1 MIKDCTALILAGG
14 ESRRMG
20 QDKASLVLN
29 GMTLLEHVTRTM
41 QSVFPKVIVSV
52 RRLRE
57 DVGTQQVCDETEA
70 RGPLAG
76 LIAGM
81 AQVDTPWMF
90 AVACDMPFVK
100 AGMVEQLAKYRFD
113 SATQNSPQAA
123 VPMIEGHQQS
133 LAAFYATNTLAVM
146 RKSLATGDNS
156 IRGAL
161 KNLTV
166 RYVSEAELIV
176 SDPQL
181 GSFFDLDTPD
191 DLTRVENIKETKK
204 C

>member
-1 MIKDCTALILAGG
+1 MIEDCTALILAGG

-20 QDKASLVLN
+20 QDKASLILN
-29 GMTLLEHVTRTM
+29 GMTLLEHVTLTM

-57 DVGTQQVCDETEA
+57 DIESQQVCDEAEA
-70 RGPLAG
+70 SGPLAG

-81 AQVDTPWMF
+81 TQVETPWIF

-100 AGMVEQLAKYRFD
+100 AGMIEQLAKYRFD
-113 SATQNSPQAA
+113 SASHNFLKAV
-123 VPMIEGHQQS
+123 VPMIDGYQQP

-166 RYVSEAELIV
+166 RYVSEAELSE

-181 GSFFDLDTPD
+181 GSFFDLDTPED
-191 DLTRVENIKETKK
+191 MAQIRCTKETKK
-204 C
+204 

>member
-1 MIKDCTALILAGG
+1 MIEDCTALILAGG

-29 GMTLLEHVTRTM
+29 GMTLIERVTLTM

-57 DVGTQQVCDETEA
+57 DIKIQQVCDEPEA

-76 LIAGM
+76 LIAGL

-90 AVACDMPFVK
+90 ALACDMPFVK

-113 SATQNSPQAA
+113 SAPHNFLQAV
-123 VPMIEGHQQS
+123 VPLINGYQQP

-146 RKSLATGDNS
+146 QKSLALGDNS

-161 KNLTV
+161 RNLTV
-166 RYVSEAELIV
+166 RYVSEAELSG

-181 GSFFDLDTPD
+181 GSFFDLDTPED
-191 DLTRVENIKETKK
+191 VARVGSMGGNK
-204 C
+204 